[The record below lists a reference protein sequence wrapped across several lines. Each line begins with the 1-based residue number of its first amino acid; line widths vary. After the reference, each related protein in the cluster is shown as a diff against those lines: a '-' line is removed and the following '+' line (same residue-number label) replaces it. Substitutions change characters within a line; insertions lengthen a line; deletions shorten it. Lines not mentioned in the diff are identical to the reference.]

1 MALTDF
7 LTHIADSIRSKDGTT
22 EPIPATDFPQRIL
35 DIPSGSMSSDIRL
48 ATGTFTT
55 SADVMNVEI
64 EHGLS
69 AMPNFSI
76 VFAIVDSAFGG
87 NGYITMSCCVD
98 ADIKS
103 YMRIRGSWGNVAS
116 AMKFGEVLDTYGEST
131 VIFNN
136 TGNHKTD
143 KFPAGTT
150 YKWIVGR
157 AE

>member
-7 LTHIADSIRSKDGTT
+7 LTQIANSIRSKDGTT
-22 EPIPATDFPQRIL
+22 EPILATDFPQRIL
-35 DIPSGSMSSDIRL
+35 DIPSGGVSSDIRL
-48 ATGTFTT
+48 ATGTFTQ

-76 VFAIVDSAFGG
+76 VFAIVDSALGG
-87 NGYITMSCCVD
+87 NGYITINCCVN
-98 ADIKS
+98 ADIQS
-103 YMRIRGSWGNVAS
+103 YIRVRGSWGNVS
-116 AMKFGEVLDTYGEST
+116 YAMKFGEVSDTYGEST

-136 TGNHKTD
+136 TGSHKTD
-143 KFPAGTT
+143 KFVAGTT
-150 YKWIVGR
+150 YRWIVGR

>member
-7 LTHIADSIRSKDGTT
+7 FTQIANAIRSKDGTT
-22 EPIPATDFPQRIL
+22 EPIVATDFPQRIL
-35 DIPSGSMSSDIRL
+35 DIPSGGVSSDIRL
-48 ATGTFTT
+48 ATGTFTP
-55 SADVMNVEI
+55 SADVKTVEI

-87 NGYITMSCCVD
+87 NGYITISCCVN
-98 ADIKS
+98 ADIQS
-103 YMRIRGSWGNVAS
+103 YIRIRGSWGNVS
-116 AMKFGEVLDTYGEST
+116 NAMKFGEVSDTYGEST

-136 TGNHKTD
+136 VGGNTGD
-143 KFPAGTT
+143 KFVSGTT
-150 YKWIVGR
+150 YKWIIGR

>member
-7 LTHIADSIRSKDGTT
+7 LTQIADSIRSKDGTT
-22 EPIPATDFPQRIL
+22 EPILATDFPQRII
-35 DIPSGSMSSDIRL
+35 DIPSGGVSSDIRL
-48 ATGTFTT
+48 ATGTFTP

-69 AMPNFSI
+69 AIPNFSI
-76 VFAIVDSAFGG
+76 VFAIVDSAFGA
-87 NGYITMSCCVD
+87 NGYITINCCVN
-98 ADIKS
+98 ADIQS
-103 YMRIRGSWGNVAS
+103 YMRIRGSWGNVS
-116 AMKFGEVLDTYGEST
+116 NAMKFGEVSDTYGEST

-136 TGNHKTD
+136 VGSNKTD

-150 YKWIVGR
+150 YRWIVGR

>member
-7 LTHIADSIRSKDGTT
+7 LTQIADSIRSKDGTT
-22 EPIPATDFPQRIL
+22 EPILATDFPQRII
-35 DIPSGSMSSDIRL
+35 DIPSGGVSSDIRL

-55 SADVMNVEI
+55 SADVTSVEI

-76 VFAIVDSAFGG
+76 VFAIVDSALGG
-87 NGYITMSCCVD
+87 NTLITLSCCVNS
-98 ADIKS
+98 DIQCN
-103 YMRIRGSWGNVAS
+103 MRIRGSWGKVTGYQ
-116 AMKFGEVLDTYGEST
+116 KFGEISDTYSESK

-136 TGNHKTD
+136 VGSNKGD
-143 KFPAGTT
+143 KFVSAKT
-150 YKWIVGR
+150 YKWIIGR